1 MPIPAILTRVLQGEC
16 AGCRGFGQIAAMPT
30 GFIKI
35 FEVTRVSHTDSSF
48 LRNMVIIIAALVVFM
63 IIIIIAANWLSNG
76 STNIQDDPMVQGAIE
91 DRIAPIC
98 RVNTGGIAPVAAAA
112 AGPVDGKAIYEQACF
127 ACHGTGAAGA
137 PKFGDSSAWS
147 ARIGQGIDTL
157 NDHALNG
164 FKGMPPRGG
173 RADLDDDSVKA
184 AVQYMVDGS
193 K

>member
-1 MPIPAILTRVLQGEC
+1 M
-16 AGCRGFGQIAAMPT
+16 
-30 GFIKI
+30 
-35 FEVTRVSHTDSSF
+35 SHTDSSF

-63 IIIIIAANWLSNG
+63 ILIIIAANWLSNG
-76 STNIQDDPMVQGAIE
+76 STDIQSDSMVQDAIE
-91 DRIAPIC
+91 NRIAPIGK
-98 RVNTGGIAPVAAAA
+98 VNTGGVAPAAATA
-112 AGPVDGKAIYEQACF
+112 AGLVDGKAIYDQACF

-137 PKFGDSSAWS
+137 PKLGDSAAWS

-184 AVQYMVDGS
+184 AVKYMVDNS

>member
-1 MPIPAILTRVLQGEC
+1 
-16 AGCRGFGQIAAMPT
+16 
-30 GFIKI
+30 
-35 FEVTRVSHTDSSF
+35 VSHTDSSF
-48 LRNMVIIIAALVVFM
+48 LRNMVIIIVALVVFM
-63 IIIIIAANWLSNG
+63 VLIIIAANWLSSG
-76 STNIQDDPMVQGAIE
+76 STNIQDDPMVQDAIE
-91 DRIAPIC
+91 QRIAPVGQ
-98 RVNTGGIAPVAAAA
+98 VNTGAVVAPAAAA

-137 PKFGDSSAWS
+137 PKLGDSGAWS
-147 ARIGQGIDTL
+147 ARIGQGMDTL

-184 AVQYMVDGS
+184 AVKYMVDNS

>member
-1 MPIPAILTRVLQGEC
+1 MRWLPRNRETSRHAYR
-16 AGCRGFGQIAAMPT
+16 FYM
-30 GFIKI
+30 I

-76 STNIQDDPMVQGAIE
+76 STNIKGDSMVQEAIE
-91 DRIAPIC
+91 ERIAPIGK
-98 RVNTGGIAPVAAAA
+98 VNTGAVAPAAAVA
-112 AGPVDGKAIYEQACF
+112 AGPIDGKAIYDQACF

-137 PKFGDSSAWS
+137 PKLGDSGAWS
-147 ARIGQGIDTL
+147 ARIDQGMDTL

-173 RADLDDDSVKA
+173 QPLDDDSVKA
-184 AVQYMVDGS
+184 AVKYMVDNS

>member
-1 MPIPAILTRVLQGEC
+1 M
-16 AGCRGFGQIAAMPT
+16 
-30 GFIKI
+30 I
-35 FEVTRVSHTDSSF
+35 FEVTTVSHTDSSF

-76 STNIQDDPMVQGAIE
+76 STNIKGDSMVQEAIE
-91 DRIAPIC
+91 ERIAPIGK
-98 RVNTGGIAPVAAAA
+98 VNTGAVAPAAAVA
-112 AGPVDGKAIYEQACF
+112 AGPIDGKAIYDQACF

-137 PKFGDSSAWS
+137 PKLGDSGAWS
-147 ARIGQGIDTL
+147 ARIGQGMDTL

-173 RADLDDDSVKA
+173 QPLDDDSVKA
-184 AVQYMVDGS
+184 AVKYMVDNS